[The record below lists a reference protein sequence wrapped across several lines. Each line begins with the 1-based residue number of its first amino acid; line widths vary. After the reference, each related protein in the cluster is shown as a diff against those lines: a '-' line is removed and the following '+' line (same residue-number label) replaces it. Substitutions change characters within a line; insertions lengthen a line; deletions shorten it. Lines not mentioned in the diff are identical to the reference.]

1 MQLSEIKLH
10 HREILVDLIYQTLLN
25 RLPDP
30 EGKQPFFHRLSKD
43 ERLNLIISDIINSEE
58 YKEKKYLLSQSL
70 VLSSQA
76 VFEVDIAERN
86 MLDREYQAGKVRT
99 EGQLKIND
107 LIKIANELWKR

>member
-1 MQLSEIKLH
+1 MQLSEIKLR
-10 HREILVDLIYQTLLN
+10 HRETLVDLTYQTLLN
-25 RLPDP
+25 RPPDP
-30 EGKQPFFHRLSKD
+30 EGKQTF
-43 ERLNLIISDIINSEE
+43 LNKLVKGEMLTLIILDFINSEE

-107 LIKIANELWKR
+107 LIKIANEL